1 MYTIKFYENG
11 CKTASTTLNVKT
23 LERAIIVANQIAT
36 LNVSTN
42 ERIEEIAMR
51 VENENGEIEYE
62 NAICE

>member
-1 MYTIKFYENG
+1 MYTIKFYEND

-36 LNVSTN
+36 QDVIANKG
-42 ERIEEIAMR
+42 IKKIAMR

-62 NAICE
+62 NAIS